1 MGFEERRKKERE
13 NRRLSII
20 RAARKLFLEKGFKSV
35 TVESIARKAEL
46 SKGAIYL
53 HYSSK
58 EEIYA
63 HIVLGDL
70 KKFHDRFSGLF
81 QKSANA
87 SQALLE
93 FADIYVSFF
102 LNEPE
107 FFRNLMNFM
116 IRATCM
122 NFPNEL
128 YDESIKT
135 TNKTI
140 DIIEQIFQ
148 FGVERGEFPGDMNF
162 KQNRNALWGML
173 NGIIS
178 LYIFTGSEDK
188 REELIRSTVKTGMET
203 FIKGLEIRNNFT
215 KTNEGGAAYE

>member
-1 MGFEERRKKERE
+1 MGLEERRKKERE
-13 NRRLSII
+13 NRRGAII
-20 RAARKLFLEKGFKSV
+20 KAARKLFLEKGFKAV
-35 TVESIARKAEL
+35 TVESIAQKAEL

-63 HIVLGDL
+63 HIVLSDL
-70 KKFHDRFSGLF
+70 QKFHDRFSGLF
-81 QKSANA
+81 QQASNA
-87 SQALLE
+87 SQALYD
-93 FADIYVSFF
+93 FASIYVDFF
-102 LNEPE
+102 LSEPE

-128 YDESIKT
+128 YEESIKT

-140 DIIEQIFQ
+140 DIVEEIFKL
-148 FGVERGEFPGDMNF
+148 GVQKGEFNAAMNF
-162 KQNRNALWGML
+162 RQNRNALWGML

-178 LYIFTGSEDK
+178 LYIFTGNEET
-188 REELIRSTVKTGMET
+188 REEVIRGTVKAGVET
-203 FIKGLEIRNNFT
+203 FVRGL
-215 KTNEGGAAYE
+215 KK